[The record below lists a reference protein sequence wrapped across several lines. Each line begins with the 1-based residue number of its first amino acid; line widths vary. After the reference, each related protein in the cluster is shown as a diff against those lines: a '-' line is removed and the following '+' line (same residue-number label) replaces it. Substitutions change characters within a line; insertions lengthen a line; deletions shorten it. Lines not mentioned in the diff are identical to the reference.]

1 MIEFRCRT
9 HRTETQKLWQVADAA
24 PAGLAGR
31 AIEYSR
37 HHNAQTASGW
47 VPEARPLSPGL
58 YCQHCLLGGTT
69 SPISDYDVVDLKEAG
84 FGDIPHIGLTAASF
98 DVDAVLAQMRPGLA
112 PLIVAEE
119 ERAPRPAKYAA
130 GAKNDPRID
139 PALRAAVDRALGGG
153 ELYSHQASAIQAAL
167 DGRDVVVE
175 TATASGKSLCY
186 WIPALNAA
194 LGGGTVLYLA
204 PLNALVE
211 DQLGS
216 MERFSDPAPKASR
229 EKAGRYS
236 HRIRLGS
243 RAIAACRYDGTVP
256 NDQRKELRAQAQVL
270 ITNPDMLHSGI
281 LPHHHLWE
289 RFFANLAYVVVDE
302 MHVYKGMFGAN
313 FAHVL
318 RRVLRV
324 AASYGKRPQIIACSA
339 SIGNPVE
346 LFEALS
352 NRKDPV
358 LIRADES
365 GAPVRRQRRVI
376 LDVGRSTEAM
386 PTIAKDLLLNL
397 IGDHRARTIGFMRS
411 ISEVDQVCR
420 YVKGELGRRL
430 KGVSANTVM
439 EYKRE
444 IPPQQKA
451 AVTADMRSGATLG
464 VISTTALQ
472 LGIDIG
478 ELSACIVCKF
488 PGSKAAFMQQAGRVG
503 RTGESLVL
511 FVADESPLDQHY
523 VVRPAE
529 LLSGPPEVVY
539 LNPRHRETV
548 LSHLRCAAEEVPLD
562 PEKDQQYWGGDLE
575 GLLKELSERED
586 MDDDGREVLVL
597 NKRGE
602 AANEVKL
609 RSLGFE
615 CKVFDDAGKELARPD
630 VLRAMR
636 RFHKYARF
644 QIQEKA
650 YEVSRLSIN
659 WGKRNAEGTARLL
672 DHLDYTTA
680 PVILTECEVLEET
693 DSRKIDGTAL
703 LSRGGVKFNIHVDGY
718 YKVPTGAGDPK
729 YQHLGPAAPPKYEI
743 ETDGLW
749 FTVPTTS
756 LAAIDAADHEAS
768 MSSALEALRIS
779 AALLCSTDPDDV
791 GHHLDSSDASA
802 FVLYLA
808 DKVAGGNGLTEQVYH
823 QAKELVAGALRVL
836 TDCPHCSATTASR
849 GCARCVTTPWG
860 QDDAVCRDG
869 GITILKLL
877 LAGL

>member
-1 MIEFRCRT
+1 
-9 HRTETQKLWQVADAA
+9 
-24 PAGLAGR
+24 
-31 AIEYSR
+31 
-37 HHNAQTASGW
+37 
-47 VPEARPLSPGL
+47 
-58 YCQHCLLGGTT
+58 
-69 SPISDYDVVDLKEAG
+69 
-84 FGDIPHIGLTAASF
+84 
-98 DVDAVLAQMRPGLA
+98 
-112 PLIVAEE
+112 
-119 ERAPRPAKYAA
+119 
-130 GAKNDPRID
+130 
-139 PALRAAVDRALGGG
+139 
-153 ELYSHQASAIQAAL
+153 
-167 DGRDVVVE
+167 
-175 TATASGKSLCY
+175 
-186 WIPALNAA
+186 
-194 LGGGTVLYLA
+194 
-204 PLNALVE
+204 
-211 DQLGS
+211 
-216 MERFSDPAPKASR
+216 
-229 EKAGRYS
+229 
-236 HRIRLGS
+236 
-243 RAIAACRYDGTVP
+243 
-256 NDQRKELRAQAQVL
+256 
-270 ITNPDMLHSGI
+270 
-281 LPHHHLWE
+281 
-289 RFFANLAYVVVDE
+289 
-302 MHVYKGMFGAN
+302 
-313 FAHVL
+313 
-318 RRVLRV
+318 
-324 AASYGKRPQIIACSA
+324 
-339 SIGNPVE
+339 
-346 LFEALS
+346 
-352 NRKDPV
+352 
-358 LIRADES
+358 
-365 GAPVRRQRRVI
+365 
-376 LDVGRSTEAM
+376 
-386 PTIAKDLLLNL
+386 
-397 IGDHRARTIGFMRS
+397 
-411 ISEVDQVCR
+411 
-420 YVKGELGRRL
+420 
-430 KGVSANTVM
+430 
-439 EYKRE
+439 
-444 IPPQQKA
+444 
-451 AVTADMRSGATLG
+451 
-464 VISTTALQ
+464 
-472 LGIDIG
+472 
-478 ELSACIVCKF
+478 
-488 PGSKAAFMQQAGRVG
+488 
-503 RTGESLVL
+503 
-511 FVADESPLDQHY
+511 
-523 VVRPAE
+523 VRPAE

-548 LSHLRCAAEEVPLD
+548 LSHLRCAAEELPLD

-586 MDDDGREVLVL
+586 MGDDGREVLVL

-659 WGKRNAEGTARLL
+659 WGMRNAEGTARLL

-693 DSRKIDGTAL
+693 DSRKINGTAL

-749 FTVPTTS
+749 FTLPTTS

-836 TDCPHCSATTASR
+836 TDCPHCSATTGSR

-877 LAGL
+877 FAGL